1 MQTRGYG
8 MDSTSQLNLA
18 KNPVIIDLRMSYDE
32 ELGRLAKQ
40 KAARLLSPEEFRCLV
55 EYLTAEISY
64 GLVTAENSPV
74 LEAMRETF
82 ARLKDIVSEDYA
94 EIEALVEALD
104 EVIEAQNAEIEK
116 LKKSSALLV
125 SENSALRNSLSRLRR
140 LLKADEVKEALSFC
154 DKLRKQNVVGEI
166 GQKAVLLGDSIKNAL
181 VAIKGV

>member
-1 MQTRGYG
+1 
-8 MDSTSQLNLA
+8 MDSTSQLQLPDKA
-18 KNPVIIDLRMSYDE
+18 IIIDLTMCVDE
-32 ELGRLAKQ
+32 EAGKRVKQ
-40 KAARLLSPEEFRCLV
+40 KVARLLEPKELHDLI

-64 GLVTAENSPV
+64 SLVTSEKSPV
-74 LEAMRETF
+74 LSAMRDTMM
-82 ARLKDIVSEDYA
+82 RLREIVSEDFA
-94 EIEALVEALD
+94 EMESLVEALD

-125 SENSALRNSLSRLRR
+125 SENSALRTSLSRLRR